1 MLGGVKVGFGSSQSP
16 SIIEVIIDKVELP
29 TGTMVR
35 NFNSDIS
42 SDSSNSASNSDSSN
56 SCYCLKVGSPTETR

>member
-16 SIIEVIIDKVELP
+16 STVEVTIDKVELP

-35 NFNSDIS
+35 NFIS
-42 SDSSNSASNSDSSN
+42 SDSSNSV
-56 SCYCLKVGSPTETR
+56 LILLTLF

>member
-16 SIIEVIIDKVELP
+16 SIIEVTIDKVELP

-56 SCYCLKVGSPTETR
+56 SCYSLKVGSPTETR